1 MLVLQSPLFVLMT
14 LVDDRCSELRGL
26 LTNFDRLGALV
37 EFLLVMLLIAFHIET
52 ADTEPTEKRIKFIK
66 GLFSKEV

>member
-1 MLVLQSPLFVLMT
+1 MLVLRLPLFLLMT

-37 EFLLVMLLIAFHIET
+37 EFLLECSLI
-52 ADTEPTEKRIKFIK
+52 DTVQ
-66 GLFSKEV
+66 FSQV